1 MKINGNGNIKVKTFI
16 TVIFSV
22 SGAFGAIMLFMGGH
36 VIANEKDRVR
46 DDKEIRECIYSEIQE
61 TRQEIKA
68 LDDKFSS
75 KFDDVNKNTT
85 QILVELG
92 KIQEQIKNGQ

>member
-1 MKINGNGNIKVKTFI
+1 MNINGNGHIKLKTFI

-22 SGAFGAIMLFMGGH
+22 SSAFGAIMLFMGGH

-46 DDKEIRECIYSEIQE
+46 DDKEIRECVYN
-61 TRQEIKA
+61 EIKEVKQDIKT
-68 LDDKFSS
+68 LDNKFSS
-75 KFDDVNKNTT
+75 KFDDVNRNTT